1 MTFQADRIRKELK
14 HICRNFK
21 SVRVEDIPALELY
34 MDQVTG
40 LLEKHL
46 RGTTRHPETDKVMT
60 KTMINNYVKNKVMI
74 PPVRKKYSLDH
85 ILLLAMIYHFK
96 NVLSIVDIQKA
107 LGPVMERYAL
117 PALKTDKAAKKK
129 GGQTEE
135 KPPAYRLE
143 DIYRE
148 LFDMADGRI
157 ALYEQDCL
165 RQIEEAEKSFADAPA
180 QERDMLRRFA
190 LISQLSAEIS
200 LKKMFL
206 ERLLDE
212 ADMTRQQ

>member
-1 MTFQADRIRKELK
+1 MRFQADRIRKELK

-34 MDQVTG
+34 MD
-40 LLEKHL
+40 
-46 RGTTRHPETDKVMT
+46 MT

-117 PALKTDKAAKKK
+117 PALKTDKAVKKK

-135 KPPAYRLE
+135 KSLSYRLE

>member
-1 MTFQADRIRKELK
+1 MRFQADRIRKELK

-107 LGPVMERYAL
+107 LGPIMERYAL

-157 ALYEQDCL
+157 AD
-165 RQIEEAEKSFADAPA
+165 RGKAPGLQA
-180 QERDMLRRFA
+180 GGHLPGA
-190 LISQLSAEIS
+190 L
-200 LKKMFL
+200 
-206 ERLLDE
+206 
-212 ADMTRQQ
+212 

>member
-85 ILLLAMIYHFK
+85 ILLLAIIYHFK

-107 LGPVMERYAL
+107 LGPIMERYAL
-117 PALKTDKAAKKK
+117 PALKTDKASKKK
-129 GGQTEE
+129 NGQTEE
-135 KPPAYRLE
+135 KLPAYRLE

-148 LFDMADGRI
+148 LFEMADGRI
-157 ALYEQDCL
+157 PHYEQDCL

-212 ADMTRQQ
+212 ADMTKQQ

>member
-107 LGPVMERYAL
+107 LGPIMERYAL
-117 PALKTDKAAKKK
+117 PALKTDKASKKK
-129 GGQTEE
+129 NGQTEE
-135 KPPAYRLE
+135 KLPAYRLE

-148 LFDMADGRI
+148 LFEMADGRI
-157 ALYEQDCL
+157 PHYEQDCL

-212 ADMTRQQ
+212 ADMTKQQ

>member
-1 MTFQADRIRKELK
+1 MRFQADRIRKELK

-135 KPPAYRLE
+135 KSPSYRLE

-157 ALYEQDCL
+157 PHYEQDCL

-212 ADMTRQQ
+212 ADMTKQQ

>member
-1 MTFQADRIRKELK
+1 MRFQADRIRKELK

-107 LGPVMERYAL
+107 LGPIMERYAL
-117 PALKTDKAAKKK
+117 PALKTDKASKKK
-129 GGQTEE
+129 NGQTEE
-135 KPPAYRLE
+135 KLPAYRLE

-148 LFDMADGRI
+148 LFEMADGRI
-157 ALYEQDCL
+157 PHYEQDCL

-212 ADMTRQQ
+212 ADMTKQQ

>member
-1 MTFQADRIRKELK
+1 
-14 HICRNFK
+14 
-21 SVRVEDIPALELY
+21 

-46 RGTTRHPETDKVMT
+46 RGTTRHAETDKVMT

-74 PPVRKKYSLDH
+74 PPVLKKYSLDH

-107 LGPVMERYAL
+107 LGPIMERYAL

-212 ADMTRQQ
+212 ADMTKQQ